1 MSSGEELETKV
12 ANRLREIGVEAVQL
26 SAKNGLIEIHGQRIM
41 PDIVVMDEDGKRPV
55 AIVEVK
61 SGNRGEDWA
70 YGEVK
75 KEYGWLIDEMA
86 CFCATMD
93 KNGCLVIARIL
104 KGRLSVPRW
113 IRLDNKDDTLELFER
128 ATSKVTRK
136 DEELRKNLKLLSAVV
151 FLLSAAFIAAEPF
164 HEYSAKVYCSIGVG
178 VLFLAWAMKIPIRFE
193 SNMAKIVY
201 EEKAAK
207 EETE

>member
-1 MSSGEELETKV
+1 MSGEELEKNIV
-12 ANRLREIGVEAVQL
+12 ERLCQIGVAAQL
-26 SAKNGLIEIHGQRIM
+26 LSPRQGLIEIHGQRIM
-41 PDIVVMDEDGKRPV
+41 PDIVVMDEDGERPV

-113 IRLDNKDDTLELFER
+113 IRLDNKDDALELFER

-151 FLLSAAFIAAEPF
+151 FLLSAAFIVAEPF
-164 HEYSAKVYCSIGVG
+164 HEFSAKVYCSIGVG

-201 EEKAAK
+201 EEKTAK
-207 EETE
+207 EETK